1 MKLFYLKNEFEKNL
15 IIKELITKKLEKS
28 IFKFPN

>member
-28 IFKFPN
+28 IFKFQN